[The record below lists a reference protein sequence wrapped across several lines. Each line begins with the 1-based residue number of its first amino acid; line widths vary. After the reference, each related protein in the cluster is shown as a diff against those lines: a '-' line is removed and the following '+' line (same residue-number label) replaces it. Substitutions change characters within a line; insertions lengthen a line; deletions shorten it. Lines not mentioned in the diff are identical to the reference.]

1 MTVYYL
7 SMSFGVDTPGPFG
20 APHEATSDPTTAQ
33 DVTLRIGD
41 QVPVANLPRSFV
53 IESLRTFIS
62 YLEADDPRQNG
73 ANVIPLLRA

>member
-7 SMSFGVDTPGPFG
+7 SMNFGVNTPGPFG
-20 APHEATSDPTTAQ
+20 TPTEATSDPTTAA

-41 QVPVANLPRSFV
+41 LVPVANLPRSYV
-53 IESLRTFIS
+53 IEALRTFIS

-73 ANVIPLLRA
+73 ANVIPLFRG